1 MDTQTLSLCLG
12 VVGILGT
19 LTLLVA
25 AGLVSW
31 HYRSSRIRNY
41 RWRWRQRNWRLKQ
54 VTAIACLFFLAMAA
68 SYAVLHE
75 VWGWIYLVGA
85 FKTGIWWLRR
95 AITQRF

>member
-31 HYRSSRIRNY
+31 HYRSNRIRNY

-54 VTAIACLFFLAMAA
+54 ITAIACLFFLAMTA
-68 SYAVLHE
+68 SYGILGE
-75 VWGWIYLVGA
+75 VWTWLCLIAA
-85 FKTGIWWLRR
+85 FKTGSWWLRYSISRR
-95 AITQRF
+95 A